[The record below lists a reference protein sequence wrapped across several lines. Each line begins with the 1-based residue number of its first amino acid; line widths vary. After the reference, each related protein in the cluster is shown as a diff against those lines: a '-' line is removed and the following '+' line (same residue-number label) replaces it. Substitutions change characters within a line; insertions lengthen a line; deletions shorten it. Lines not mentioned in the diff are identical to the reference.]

1 MSNPKQTWL
10 ALRRPDGDLEPL
22 VQMETQYLTHLAIE
36 AGLLGLSLE
45 EWLVAILR
53 AAIETEPPSPT
64 TPEEFMGPQRIELS
78 IPEDLLEDL
87 KRQQWRWWDHIVN
100 LGESL
105 TNWLYFVA
113 WPGHVLSTARLQG
126 KRRTP
131 EQVAR
136 ALIEDQLAKM
146 ELPLGDEDLLEAKER
161 KAFEQQLEAGTF
173 QRPLQAAGGTLAAS

>member
-1 MSNPKQTWL
+1 
-10 ALRRPDGDLEPL
+10 
-22 VQMETQYLTHLAIE
+22 
-36 AGLLGLSLE
+36 
-45 EWLVAILR
+45 
-53 AAIETEPPSPT
+53 
-64 TPEEFMGPQRIELS
+64 MGPQRIELS

-146 ELPLGDEDLLEAKER
+146 ELPLGDEDRLEAKER